1 MKAKFTAE
9 QLQDIT
15 NLQAKHGITRKA
27 AIRKYIQIEKANKKF
42 PKLAAAE
49 RDFKQAAANDDTPT
63 RPVVRRKPKTV
74 KVAEPVTAA
83 GSARAEGLR
92 LYKLAGRPKKNE
104 FIHVY
109 GKPGVAATWE
119 RRAAMVGLDSAEK
132 AAAQFQKMLALPKQS
147 CLIDDEPKTTKGAVA

>member
-1 MKAKFTAE
+1 MKTKFTEDQLAE
-9 QLQDIT
+9 ISK
-15 NLQAKHGITRKA
+15 LQAKFGITRKS
-27 AIRKYIQIEKANKKF
+27 AIRRYKQEQKANKKF
-42 PKLAAAE
+42 SNLAAAE
-49 RDFKQAAANDDTPT
+49 RDYKQAAANDDTPT

-74 KVAEPVTAA
+74 KVAAPVTAA

-92 LYKLAGRPKKNE
+92 LYKLSGRPKKNE

-147 CLIDDEPKTTKGAVA
+147 CLVDAEPVKKGAVA